1 MTVSLFLAFLV
12 LGAISGL
19 LAGLFGIGGGMVIIP
34 ALVFL
39 LPKSGIPNDLVM
51 TMALGT
57 SFSTIVVNTFSSA
70 QHHYKLGNISLSVI
84 KNFVP
89 SMVIMGLLT
98 ASIVTEL
105 PKHII
110 TKVFALLMSY
120 LALKMFLSIKKPKQI
135 IKPLTN
141 SSMIIAGGIIGTL
154 ASLAGIAGGGF
165 TVPFL
170 ESRGI
175 PLKTAIGTSS
185 FCGCLLGLTGM
196 LSFIFYGYN
205 TPDLPK
211 YSLGYVYLP
220 ALIGII
226 SVSFFT
232 SKLGAKLASTLSV
245 NILKKAFAVLL
256 FIIAINMFFKY

>member
-1 MTVSLFLAFLV
+1 MSLIIFIAFL
-12 LGAISGL
+12 LIGAISGL

-34 ALVFL
+34 SLAYL
-39 LPKSGIPNDLVM
+39 LPKSGVPHDLVM

-57 SFSTIVVNTFSSA
+57 SFSTIVINTFSAA
-70 QHHYKLGNISLSVI
+70 QHHYKLGNIALPII

-89 SMVIMGLLT
+89 SMVTMGLLT
-98 ASIVTEL
+98 ASLVTEL

-110 TKVFALLMSY
+110 TKVFAILMCY
-120 LALKMFLSIKKPKQI
+120 LSLKMLLSIKKTKQI
-135 IKPLTN
+135 IKPLTRL
-141 SSMIIAGGIIGTL
+141 SMIVAGGLIGAL

-205 TPDLPK
+205 DPRLPA

-220 ALIGII
+220 ALLGITSI
-226 SVSFFT
+226 SFFT
-232 SKLGAKLASTLSV
+232 SKLGVKLTSVLSV
-245 NILKKAFAVLL
+245 NILKKAFALL
-256 FIIAINMFFKY
+256 LVVIAINMFFKY